1 MPPRITRTAPRSA
14 RGPVASNGVPQTGG
28 VFDRVRAVEFEDDT
42 IQLLLYG
49 RSGTGKTT
57 LWSTFPKPI
66 LGVICSGG
74 QRSGEL
80 RSVSLEDR
88 RHIQTIRLENSQEFK
103 DIVDALH
110 ENDGDGRR
118 YRTIA
123 LDHAGGFQDLVLK
136 EILGLDEIPV
146 QKGWGYASRE
156 QYGACVLRCKE
167 AFSKM
172 LDLPLNVVIVAHER
186 AFRPE
191 EGAESEV
198 IHPFVGAA
206 CTPSLTGWLNGAVDN
221 VAQCYVRKKMA
232 ERTYRVGGKV
242 TKRLEKTDENEFCL
256 RTAQDDVYASRLRVP
271 RGTVLP
277 PVVVDP
283 SYEKILALVQGQTG
297 DG

>member
-1 MPPRITRTAPRSA
+1 MPPRITRTASGPRTGQVTSRA
-14 RGPVASNGVPQTGG
+14 APQTGG
-28 VFDRVRAVEFEDDT
+28 VFDRVHAVEFSDDT

-66 LGVICSGG
+66 LGIICSGG

-88 RHIQTIRLENSQEFK
+88 RHIQTIRLENSQELR

-110 ENDGDGRR
+110 GNDGDGRG

-123 LDHAGGFQDLVLK
+123 LDHAGG
-136 EILGLDEIPV
+136 
-146 QKGWGYASRE
+146 YASRE
-156 QYGACVLRCKE
+156 QYGACTLRCKE
-167 AFSKM
+167 AFSRM

-191 EGAESEV
+191 EGTESEV
-198 IHPFVGAA
+198 IQPFVGAA

-232 ERTYRVGGKV
+232 ERTYRVGSKV
-242 TKRLEKTDENEFCL
+242 TRRLEKTDENEFCL
-256 RTAQDDVYASRLRVP
+256 RTAQDEVYASRLRVP

-283 SYEKILALVQGQTG
+283 SYDKILALVQGQTA

>member
-1 MPPRITRTAPRSA
+1 MPPRITRTAPRPA
-14 RGPVASNGVPQTGG
+14 RGPVASNDVPQTGG
-28 VFDRVRAVEFEDDT
+28 VFDRVQSVEFSDDT

-88 RHIQTIRLENSQEFK
+88 RHIQTIRLENSQEFR
-103 DIVDALH
+103 DILDALH
-110 ENDGDGRR
+110 GGEGAQ

-156 QYGACVLRCKE
+156 QYGACVVRCKE
-167 AFSKM
+167 VFSKM

>member
-1 MPPRITRTAPRSA
+1 
-14 RGPVASNGVPQTGG
+14 
-28 VFDRVRAVEFEDDT
+28 
-42 IQLLLYG
+42 
-49 RSGTGKTT
+49 
-57 LWSTFPKPI
+57 
-66 LGVICSGG
+66 
-74 QRSGEL
+74 
-80 RSVSLEDR
+80 
-88 RHIQTIRLENSQEFK
+88 
-103 DIVDALH
+103 
-110 ENDGDGRR
+110 
-118 YRTIA
+118 
-123 LDHAGGFQDLVLK
+123 
-136 EILGLDEIPV
+136 
-146 QKGWGYASRE
+146 
-156 QYGACVLRCKE
+156 
-167 AFSKM
+167 
-172 LDLPLNVVIVAHER
+172 
-186 AFRPE
+186 
-191 EGAESEV
+191 V